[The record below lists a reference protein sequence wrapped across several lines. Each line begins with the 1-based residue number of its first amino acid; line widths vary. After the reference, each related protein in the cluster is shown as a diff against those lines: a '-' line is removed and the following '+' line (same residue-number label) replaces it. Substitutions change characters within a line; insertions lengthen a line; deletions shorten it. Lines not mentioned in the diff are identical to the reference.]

1 MRTEEDLFN
10 QLAEMRLV
18 CPCGMRCSFFSNE
31 AGEYAYAS
39 SEYDFSGAF
48 PHSTYNGFLDCI
60 RRFVLYHTLYVLYSH
75 YAKVVSTP
83 KNIKIQTLPK
93 GSEDILGAK
102 AVFDTR
108 TLKYYCDNCKIE
120 FFKKFQLAENETEL
134 ADLINKRLF
143 DICAYLVSVKKN
155 ENVRTGV

>member
-18 CPCGMRCSFFSNE
+18 CPCGMRCSFFSDE
-31 AGEYAYAS
+31 AGEYAS
-39 SEYDFSGAF
+39 SEYNFSGTF
-48 PHSTYNGFLDCI
+48 PHSTYNGFLDCV
-60 RRFVLYHTLYVLYSH
+60 RRFVIYHTLYVLYSH

-93 GSEDILGAK
+93 GSENILGAK

-108 TLKYYCDNCKIE
+108 ILKYYCDNCKIE

-134 ADLINKRLF
+134 SDLINKRLF
-143 DICAYLVSVKKN
+143 DICGYLVSVKKN

>member
-18 CPCGMRCSFFSNE
+18 CPCGMRCSFFSDE
-31 AGEYAYAS
+31 AGEYAN
-39 SEYDFSGAF
+39 SEYSLSGFF
-48 PHSTYNGFLDCI
+48 PHSTYNGFLDCV
-60 RRFVLYHTLYVLYSH
+60 RRFVIYHTLYVLYCH

-120 FFKKFQLAENETEL
+120 FFKKFQLAEHETEL

-143 DICAYLVSVKKN
+143 DICGYLVSVKKN